1 MACSSPPFS
10 LQDIS
15 PLCDELG
22 RILTVGEPDPWEGR
36 EGVARALEHLSG
48 HLTSAVALHVLRFM
62 IPQGL
67 GDRHSDVRAAMLRAG
82 LAILDTHGQ
91 VRSNNQFCMH
101 Q

>member
-1 MACSSPPFS
+1 
-10 LQDIS
+10 
-15 PLCDELG
+15 
-22 RILTVGEPDPWEGR
+22 
-36 EGVARALEHLSG
+36 VARALQHLSV

-91 VRSNNQFCMH
+91 VSSSNQFFKHCDSYHWAAPPRSN
-101 Q
+101 

>member
-1 MACSSPPFS
+1 MPYSSAPLT

-15 PLCDELG
+15 PLRDELG
-22 RILTVGEPDPWEGR
+22 RILTLGEPDPWEGR
-36 EGVARALEHLSG
+36 EGVARALEHLSV

-91 VRSNNQFCMH
+91 VSSSNQFCMH
-101 Q
+101 